1 MFEIK
6 PVKKGGLSKKDYF
19 TNFLDM
25 FDEDFNPVKLFGS
38 SFKVDIRDTEKEY
51 LIEAD
56 LPGFDKDAITI
67 VYDNN
72 NLTITAKREE
82 SVKEEKENYV
92 RQERSFGEVK
102 RQFHVVNVDEE
113 KIDAKFDN
121 GVLKLVLP
129 KKEVAE
135 KKAITIK

>member
-56 LPGFDKDAITI
+56 LPGFVKDAITI